1 MADQLFL
8 SFWLRNYSDS
18 TMLRNYEK
26 LLRLFPFSLL
36 GQQPSTFKI
45 MAVDASE
52 PVVAEIPYPPPVPVD
67 DVLAVA
73 KDFQNPD
80 ACYRLET
87 WWDLWQFDT
96 EWKLAPAR
104 VALCCFGPEFNQSP
118 SGFPAA
124 PEPQARINAFP
135 NPDEDAAIGCALEI
149 EFGIDAN
156 YLPQPDLPDSPR
168 MIESNIKSLL
178 KLVHDLDDA
187 LPVETRRLW
196 SESGENFAEK
206 LHQALT
212 AVAE

>member
-1 MADQLFL
+1 MVTERVEEFMADQLFL
-8 SFWLRNYSDS
+8 FYWLRNYRDS

-45 MAVDASE
+45 RAVAVSE
-52 PVVAEIPYPPPVPVD
+52 PVVAEIPYSPPVPID

-73 KDFQNPD
+73 KDFQNAD

-118 SGFPAA
+118 ASVP
-124 PEPQARINAFP
+124 PSHETQRP
-135 NPDEDAAIGCALEI
+135 
-149 EFGIDAN
+149 
-156 YLPQPDLPDSPR
+156 
-168 MIESNIKSLL
+168 
-178 KLVHDLDDA
+178 
-187 LPVETRRLW
+187 PVI
-196 SESGENFAEK
+196 
-206 LHQALT
+206 
-212 AVAE
+212 